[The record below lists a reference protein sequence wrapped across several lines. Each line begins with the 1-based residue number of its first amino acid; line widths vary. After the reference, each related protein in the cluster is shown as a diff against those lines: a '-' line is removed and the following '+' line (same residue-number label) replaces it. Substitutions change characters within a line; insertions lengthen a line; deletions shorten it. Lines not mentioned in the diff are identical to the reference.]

1 MSIQA
6 NLLEIYSGFLSAE
19 AFNANNTL
27 IEEALGKALNRE
39 GGVDNAMEADFDMGM
54 YNIFNL
60 KEAILSHQAVPLKQV
75 RDLLASSSTEVTSL
89 VDMEDRVIA
98 TEGQTEIEFEVIKYT
113 PFTNSLMVFK
123 NGEYQRA
130 TLEYNE
136 TSNTTIEFV
145 TPLVAGDE
153 VDVFGSRYDAQQ
165 YVELAITAANNAAQ
179 SETNAAQSAS
189 DAQDA
194 ADLATQAAG
203 YKLDVNNQTGVTYTM
218 TTADAGDFIRMDNA
232 AANTVVVPPNAN
244 EPFETGTIIL
254 VRQIGEGTT
263 TIQPALGVTVNAPY
277 NGYEISQADF
287 GIALVKVA
295 QDEWDMIKAF
305 GGVDTSDLAA
315 FTQEFDARLDELFK
329 EILSASPTFVVNF
342 DSLRTFV
349 ADTADDLNSKFDTL
363 ETNTNNAVGT
373 IQNGFSA
380 ISDDFDVIEQEFAD
394 INSDFTTIQ
403 SDFTTI
409 QNSFS
414 GISSDFTTIQNE
426 WTGIDQRMDDI
437 EDSIDA
443 LNIGDG
449 FDNSKAINGYQ
460 KLPSGIIFQ
469 WGTND
474 IGRPGNGNS
483 AVINF
488 PIEFPSAC
496 LNVNMSDTLGV
507 ISGGQYDE
515 GMTVTAYTRSN
526 FTVQQG
532 WKYWPAV
539 DTPIAKSIMWFAIGY

>member
-6 NLLEIYSGFLSAE
+6 NLLDIYSGFLSAE

-60 KEAILSHQAVPLKQV
+60 KEAILHHQAVPLKQV
-75 RDLLASSSTEVTSL
+75 LDLLSSSSTEITSL

-113 PFTNSLMVFK
+113 PYTNSLMVFK

-130 TLEYNE
+130 SLEYLE
-136 TSNTTIEFV
+136 TGNDKIEFV
-145 TPLVAGDE
+145 TPLIAGDE

-179 SETNAAQSAS
+179 SEANASQSAS

-194 ADLATQAAG
+194 ADLAVQAAG

-232 AANTVVVPPNAN
+232 AANTVIVPANAN
-244 EPFETGTIIL
+244 EPFEIGTIIL
-254 VRQIGEGTT
+254 VRQIGDGTT

-305 GGVDTSDLAA
+305 GGVDTADLYA

-342 DSLRTFV
+342 DSLRNFV
-349 ADTADDLNSKFDTL
+349 TTTADTLNQQFDVL
-363 ETNTNNAVGT
+363 ETNTNNAVAS

-380 ISDDFDVIEQEFAD
+380 ISTDFGVIEQQFAD
-394 INSDFTTIQ
+394 INSDFSTIQ
-403 SDFTTI
+403 SDFTSI

-414 GISSDFTTIQNE
+414 GISSSFTTIQNE
-426 WTGIDQRMDDI
+426 WSSVDQRMDDI
-437 EDSIDA
+437 QDSLDA
-443 LNIGDG
+443 LNLGQG
-449 FDNSKAINGYQ
+449 FENQKATTGYTN
-460 KLPSGIIFQ
+460 LPNGIILQ
-469 WGTND
+469 WGTVTIPYD
-474 IGRPGNGNS
+474 QARVV
-483 AVINF
+483 AF
-488 PIEFPSAC
+488 TKEFPNAC
-496 LNVNMSDTLGV
+496 FNVQVTQRQPTSSYTAVLETYSNLRSFNRSGITL
-507 ISGGQYDE
+507 E
-515 GMTVTAYTRSN
+515 MTRVGDGKGPRNSTA
-526 FTVQQG
+526 VV
-532 WKYWPAV
+532 YW
-539 DTPIAKSIMWFAIGY
+539 SAIGY